1 MAVLA
6 FAAGILVIWTRS
18 GVVGAEPIER
28 PRIELIQGH
37 VLERQDQSA
46 QGRVRLT
53 LAVRDA
59 SAGIARTHPVNVPID
74 AATPATETGT
84 MSRTR
89 ARSKHTAPPTR
100 PCLFGCA
107 PVARFRGCADKGSVD
122 GTHHK

>member
-1 MAVLA
+1 MQGEVGDLAHLRRAVTMAALA

-53 LAVRDA
+53 LAVRAA
-59 SAGIARTHPVNVPID
+59 SAGIARKYRGNVPID
-74 AATPATETGT
+74 AATPAMAEG
-84 MSRTR
+84 
-89 ARSKHTAPPTR
+89 AGAPLRVGLVP
-100 PCLFGCA
+100 PDPA
-107 PVARFRGCADKGSVD
+107 EI
-122 GTHHK
+122 